1 MDRLKWDNRMEEKEM
16 LKSLYSGVTGMKNI
30 QTKMDVISNN
40 IANVNTTAFKTGRVR
55 FEDMLSQT
63 NASAQTGINAQQV
76 GLGVQVG
83 SIDTVMSGGSLQS
96 TGRALD
102 FGIENGDSSFFTVK
116 DGENTF
122 YTRDGGFY
130 TDPTGNLV
138 TSGGLQVQ
146 GYTGGTPAVNVDPF
160 DPTTLGTT
168 MAPITILQTIQNP
181 DGAGTLDLQ
190 SYSVDS
196 KGFIVG
202 SYSGGKSMVLGRVG
216 LTSFSNPDGLQK
228 SGGNLYTESANS
240 GAPEA
245 GNPGE
250 PGYGSVRSGFLE
262 MSNVDLANEFTEMIV
277 TSRSYQA
284 NSRSITTSDTML
296 EELINL
302 KR

>member
-1 MDRLKWDNRMEEKEM
+1 M

-40 IANVNTTAFKTGRVR
+40 IANVSTTGFKTGRVR

-63 NASAQTGINAQQV
+63 NAAAQTGINAQQV

-102 FGIENGDSSFFTVK
+102 FGIENGDSSFFNVT
-116 DGENTF
+116 DGKNTF

-130 TDPTGNLV
+130 TDPDGNLV
-138 TSGGLQVQ
+138 TSGGLSVQ
-146 GYTGGTPAVNVDPF
+146 GYVANPAAVNDDAF
-160 DPTTLGTT
+160 DPASLGTAMT
-168 MAPITILQTIQNP
+168 PIRIPQTI
-181 DGAGTLDLQ
+181 DGAELQ
-190 SYSVDS
+190 SYNVDS
-196 KGFIVG
+196 DGFIVG
-202 SYSGGKSMVLGRVG
+202 SYSGGKSMVLGRMG

-240 GAPEA
+240 GVPVN
-245 GNPGE
+245 GNPADA
-250 PGYGSVRSGFLE
+250 GYGSIRSGFLE

>member
-1 MDRLKWDNRMEEKEM
+1 M

-102 FGIENGDSSFFTVK
+102 FGIENGDSSFFNVT
-116 DGENTF
+116 DGTNTF

-130 TDPTGNLV
+130 ADPSGNLV

-146 GYTGGTPAVNVDPF
+146 GYMSTPPAVNDANF
-160 DPTTLGTT
+160 DAEDLGTN
-168 MAPITILQTIQNP
+168 MAPINIPQTIQEGGN
-181 DGAGTLDLQ
+181 TFELQ

-196 KGFIVG
+196 DGFIVG
-202 SYSGGKSMVLGRVG
+202 SYSGGNSRVIGRLG

-228 SGGNLYTESANS
+228 SGGNLYSESANS
-240 GAPEA
+240 GVPVD
-245 GNPGE
+245 GNPSDA
-250 PGYGSVRSGFLE
+250 GYGSIRSGFLE